1 MSKKREREPSEILA
15 GLSSGETIEDEE
27 TKELTARLSALLT
40 SQNPDHW
47 DFDEIYEVCIVLG
60 RLRAPL
66 ATPLFE
72 KLLDAQEAMTVSLVL
87 SILCQDWNQGE
98 YYLERVLTFAVG
110 SVWDEEQDVQEKA
123 IEILGELLARRFFE
137 QKKVV
142 KPTAMTIRVMDLLWQ
157 LFRSSEETPVVRQAA
172 HVAILKT
179 MAAKQHEEWEKVVEK
194 LPTKAYRDLPQI
206 QEVGQ
211 LSEEFQREKISSFVS
226 LLP

>member
-72 KLLDAQEAMTVSLVL
+72 KLLDAQGV
-87 SILCQDWNQGE
+87 
-98 YYLERVLTFAVG
+98 
-110 SVWDEEQDVQEKA
+110 
-123 IEILGELLARRFFE
+123 
-137 QKKVV
+137 
-142 KPTAMTIRVMDLLWQ
+142 
-157 LFRSSEETPVVRQAA
+157 SSEDRSK
-172 HVAILKT
+172 ILALFDLGK
-179 MAAKQHEEWEKVVEK
+179 MSEPEIKEK
-194 LPTKAYRDLPQI
+194 LIAIRPYMA
-206 QEVGQ
+206 EVFEIWTNSPMQTFTLTSVGMAIGHANIKR
-211 LSEEFQREKISSFVS
+211 LIGEFAS
-226 LLP
+226 LAIWIN